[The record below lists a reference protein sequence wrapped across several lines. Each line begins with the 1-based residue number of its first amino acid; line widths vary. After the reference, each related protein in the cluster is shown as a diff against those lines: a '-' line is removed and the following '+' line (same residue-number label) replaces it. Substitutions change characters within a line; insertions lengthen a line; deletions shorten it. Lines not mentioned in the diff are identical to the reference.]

1 MADIELLKNKIE
13 SSGMTMSSVAKKSGI
28 VRETLYNRLNGI
40 GEFTASE
47 IVGLSKTLR
56 LSVEERDQIFLND
69 ALFKELV
76 DSPQKRTEKTEE
88 VSMIFL

>member
-13 SSGMTMSSVAKKSGI
+13 SSGMTMSSVAKKSGL

-56 LSVEERDQIFLND
+56 LSVEERDQIFLN
-69 ALFKELV
+69 
-76 DSPQKRTEKTEE
+76 EK
-88 VSMIFL
+88 LH

>member
-40 GEFTASE
+40 GEFKASE

-56 LSVEERDQIFLND
+56 LPVEERDQIFLN
-69 ALFKELV
+69 
-76 DSPQKRTEKTEE
+76 EK
-88 VSMIFL
+88 LH

>member
-13 SSGMTMSSVAKKSGI
+13 SSGMTMTSVAKKSGI

-56 LSVEERDQIFLND
+56 LSVEERDQIFLN
-69 ALFKELV
+69 
-76 DSPQKRTEKTEE
+76 EK
-88 VSMIFL
+88 LH

>member
-56 LSVEERDQIFLND
+56 LSVEERDQIFLN
-69 ALFKELV
+69 
-76 DSPQKRTEKTEE
+76 EK
-88 VSMIFL
+88 LY

>member
-56 LSVEERDQIFLND
+56 LSVEERDQIFLN
-69 ALFKELV
+69 
-76 DSPQKRTEKTEE
+76 EK
-88 VSMIFL
+88 LH

>member
-56 LSVEERDQIFLND
+56 LSVEERDQIFL
-69 ALFKELV
+69 
-76 DSPQKRTEKTEE
+76 SEK
-88 VSMIFL
+88 LH